1 MSVEDKNG
9 RVGESH
15 TENTRDRFP
24 VSRET
29 LYTQVWAKP
38 MTTLGIEYGVSSSYL
53 ARICT
58 RLNVPRPER
67 GYWAKLAVGKAVDQP
82 GLPVARPE
90 DELEWCKEGVS
101 RKTRQSRP
109 VPPSKKLR
117 KTARSSQKL
126 SLHRLINGAKA
137 HFVVGRKTDKGYLK
151 PNKKL
156 LVDLR
161 VTSESLDSLL
171 DVANQLFLTMEE
183 YDCRV
188 RIASQHE
195 HFQRFKLDE
204 RENSGK
210 QQRYSNHWSP
220 WRITVVDVGTVAIG
234 LILFETSEEIEM
246 IWKGGKLV
254 SSSEVTSNKRSRHD
268 YGGSWTTTRDK
279 PTGRFCLQAYS
290 PYYGTTWEHQWKV
303 PKNEKLPRWINKV
316 IKELEGQAKTI
327 SDLAAEAEQQRE
339 LDRQRREEQYLE
351 WQQEEEQRRQTKAL
365 ADSHNELLRVIDD
378 WAKTKNLER
387 FFNEI
392 EQAVK
397 NIDGEERKTVCE
409 RLEMARHMVGEGDA
423 LESLKAWRTPT
434 ERL

>member
-1 MSVEDKNG
+1 MTAEAKDDSGTTTN
-9 RVGESH
+9 
-15 TENTRDRFP
+15 TEKSINRFP
-24 VSRET
+24 VSREA

-38 MTTLGIEYGVSSSYL
+38 MTALGKEYGVSSSYL
-53 ARICT
+53 ARVCK

-82 GLPVARPE
+82 ALPVARPE

-101 RKTRQSRP
+101 RKIRQSRP

-117 KTARSSQKL
+117 KTVRASQKL

-137 HFVVGRKTDKGYLK
+137 HFVVGRKTDEGYLK

-171 DVANQLFLTMEE
+171 NVANQLFLTMEE

-195 HFQRFKLDE
+195 HFQRFKIDE

-254 SSSEVTSNKRSRHD
+254 PSSEVTSNKRSRHD

-290 PYYGTTWEHQWKV
+290 PYYGTTWERQWKV
-303 PKNEKLPRWINKV
+303 PKNEKLPRWISKV
-316 IKELEGQAKTI
+316 IKEIEGEAKTV

-339 LDRQRREEQYLE
+339 LDRLRREVQYQK
-351 WQQEEEQRRQTKAL
+351 WQQEEEQRRQAKAL
-365 ADSHNELLRVIDD
+365 ADSHDDLLKVIGD
-378 WAKTKNLER
+378 WVKAKNLER

-392 EQAVK
+392 DKAVK
-397 NIDGEERKTVCE
+397 DIDVEEHREIFE
-409 RLEMARHMVGEGDA
+409 RLELARHMVGEGDA
-423 LESLKAWRTPT
+423 LASLKAWKTPS